1 MKITIAGQVVSQEQ
15 LDNWEYRHTRKA
27 LKNLGTRPSSD
38 EDSRTLRRK
47 LNQLKQSMTYD
58 QIMYRLGWKLKL
70 MTNAMQ
76 YIAWLSFGR
85 VKYATCTLE
94 VKGIT
99 VEDFAPLA
107 KEFISKD
114 SPAIRQIN
122 LAANPEHYVLEPR
135 GKLFEVVETAG
146 ASPLPI
152 QFFIDFSSDQGLVSQ
167 ADPAYPLQMVGRAYL
182 ATNMQVGG
190 IRHQFRNTATGMEAK
205 TLVEFPAACPSYIVN
220 DHCLHLAL
228 EWKNWIKAAQKLMK
242 DNNKTAGSY

>member
-27 LKNLGTRPSSD
+27 LKNLGHRPKPAD
-38 EDSRTLRRK
+38 NLTTLRNK
-47 LNQLKQSMTYD
+47 LNQLKQSLTYEE
-58 QIMYRLGWKLKL
+58 IVHRLGWKLKL
-70 MTNAMQ
+70 MATLMRVVG
-76 YIAWLSFGR
+76 WLSFGR

-94 VKGIT
+94 VKGIR

-167 ADPAYPLQMVGRAYL
+167 ADPAYPLQMIGQAYL

-228 EWKNWIKAAQKLMK
+228 EWKNWISAAQELSKGL
-242 DNNKTAGSY
+242 